1 MKNGLHILG
10 LFLWILILVGINLQ
24 DISSL
29 DPYLLEQ
36 FRLPRIT
43 GSLLSGM
50 GLALSGLLMQTLFR
64 NPLAGPFLIGVT
76 PGASLGMALY
86 IFAGT
91 FWAIP
96 FSTLGASSSSLLGA
110 LVALGLQLWLSRGF
124 SSPMRLLLIGMVMGY
139 VFSAGIQLLQQFGSA
154 QEIQK
159 YTFWGMGSF
168 DQLKPGDWAWLLLP
182 IMLVFTI
189 IWGVRRQLD
198 AYLLGDL
205 YAQSSG
211 VPLVQIRII
220 LILGG
225 AVLAGWITAFAGP
238 IGFVGLIA
246 PHIAKRMLRSES
258 HSKVLIPAILWGAA
272 LTFSADTLAHYLMPN
287 AVLPVNPI
295 SALIGAPILLFSLLR
310 KKGI

>member
-1 MKNGLHILG
+1 MHILG
-10 LFLWILILVGINLQ
+10 LFLWILLLVGINLH
-24 DISSL
+24 DIQTL

-36 FRLPRIT
+36 FRLPRIS
-43 GSLLSGM
+43 GSILSGM

-86 IFAGT
+86 IFAGS
-91 FWAIP
+91 FWGFH

-110 LVALGLQLWLSRGF
+110 LAALGLQLWLSRGF

-168 DQLKPGDWAWLLLP
+168 DQLKPGDWIWLLVP
-182 IMLVFTI
+182 IAVILII
-189 IWGVRRQLD
+189 IWGIRRQLD

-211 VPLVQIRII
+211 VPLIQIRVI
-220 LILGG
+220 LTLGG

-238 IGFVGLIA
+238 IGFVGLVA
-246 PHIAKRMLRSES
+246 PHIAKRMLKSES
-258 HSKVLIPAILWGAA
+258 HAKVLIPALLWGAA
-272 LTFSADTLAHYLMPN
+272 LCLSADTLAHLLLPN